1 MSSTRTLRVGHTPD
15 PDDAFMFYGFQ
26 TGAVKLEGFEVV
38 HVLKDIQELNELA
51 RHGSLEVTAI
61 SAAAYPSVADKYWVM
76 DVGASVGRG
85 YGPLVVARQETNPKT
100 LRGKRLAVPG
110 LQTTAYLLARLL
122 MPEFEP
128 VVVRFDQVMETVR
141 SGGADF
147 ALVIHD
153 GQLTY
158 GESGFHKV
166 ADLGELWEKETGLP
180 IPLGLDLVRKNLGR
194 DLALRVCAAMKTS
207 IKYALAHPAGA
218 DEYARA
224 FGRDLD
230 LPTSARFVRM
240 YVNEDTLNLGQEGK
254 RAIETLFQ
262 KAGAIGLA
270 EPIEELEIIGV

>member
-1 MSSTRTLRVGHTPD
+1 
-15 PDDAFMFYGFQ
+15 
-26 TGAVKLEGFEVV
+26 
-38 HVLKDIQELNELA
+38 
-51 RHGSLEVTAI
+51 
-61 SAAAYPSVADKYWVM
+61 
-76 DVGASVGRG
+76 
-85 YGPLVVARQETNPKT
+85 
-100 LRGKRLAVPG
+100 
-110 LQTTAYLLARLL
+110 
-122 MPEFEP
+122 
-128 VVVRFDQVMETVR
+128 
-141 SGGADF
+141 
-147 ALVIHD
+147 
-153 GQLTY
+153 
-158 GESGFHKV
+158 
-166 ADLGELWEKETGLP
+166 LWEKETGLP